1 MMTTFRSLALG
12 AIVTVS
18 VAALTGSASAR
29 IVCNEEGDC
38 WHSKTVEVFPPALG
52 LTIHEDNW
60 KWAEGEKKQHWR
72 EHEGKGYWKGDKWR
86 EE

>member
-12 AIVTVS
+12 ALATVS

-29 IVCNEEGDC
+29 IVCNDEGDC
-38 WHSKTVEVFPPALG
+38 WHTNTVDVFPPALG

-60 KWAEGEKKQHWR
+60 KWGSGDKYRWR
-72 EHEGKGYWKGDKWR
+72 EHEGKGYWKGGQWR
-86 EE
+86 TE